1 MVGSELVDDHVT
13 AFGVAVATGA
23 WEAFAERF
31 ADDAEMV
38 FVGVPAGPFVGRE
51 AIAAA
56 YAADPPAEPLTL
68 AGPVVTDADESVAAF
83 RWVDSGGTGT
93 MRLRFDDEGLVKR
106 LVVAFDERSTGPEPP
121 PAR

>member
-1 MVGSELVDDHVT
+1 MVGSELVEGHVT
-13 AFGVAVATGA
+13 AFAEAVATGA

-56 YAADPPAEPLTL
+56 YVADPPAEPLTL
-68 AGPVVTDADESVAAF
+68 TGPVVTDADEAVAAF
-83 RWVDSGGTGT
+83 RWIDSGGTGT
-93 MRLRFDDEGLVKR
+93 MRLRFDATGLVKR
-106 LVVAFDERSTGPEPP
+106 LVVGFDSTGGDDE
-121 PAR
+121 AGA